1 MHELWPREG
10 KNRNTKLRMKSSER
24 EHGYEASGDVWKS
37 VHDSSIEEI
46 MGNLTV
52 YMYYKATLATCVANV
67 L

>member
-1 MHELWPREG
+1 M
-10 KNRNTKLRMKSSER
+10 KLRMKSSER